1 MHNLWGQRVTSLIPN
16 GPDLFISTS
25 SKGVDKWMPETF
37 PFLAPEKWKS
47 YGKVYR
53 ATMPGHLAAPT
64 KWTDGPTT
72 IEFII
77 RGTEITIQQDG
88 KRLATTTLTGSLAEQ
103 LAKVKGFKSVKWGE
117 GIYGRFG
124 GVSIKGKINR

>member
-1 MHNLWGQRVTSLIPN
+1 MWSQRVTSLIPN

-25 SKGVDKWMPETF
+25 SKGVDKWKSEVF

-53 ATMPGHLAAPT
+53 VTMPGHLAAPT
-64 KWTDGPTT
+64 KWTDGPMT

-77 RGTEITIQQDG
+77 RGPEIVIQQDG
-88 KRLATTTLTGSLAEQ
+88 NLLATTILTGSLAEQ
-103 LAKVKGFKSVKWGE
+103 LGKVKGLKDVKWGT
-117 GIYGRFG
+117 GIYGRFS
-124 GVSIKGKINR
+124 GVSIKGNINR

>member
-1 MHNLWGQRVTSLIPN
+1 M
-16 GPDLFISTS
+16 
-25 SKGVDKWMPETF
+25 DKWKPKEF

-72 IEFII
+72 IEFLVRGNEIMI
-77 RGTEITIQQDG
+77 RQDG
-88 KRLATTTLTGSLAEQ
+88 KTIGTATLTGSLAGK
-103 LAKVKGFKSVKWGE
+103 LAKVKALKNVKWGD
-117 GIYGRFG
+117 GTYGRFAG
-124 GVSIKGKINR
+124 KAIKGSIHRD